1 MISNYLLIYLECF
14 GNVSEIQF
22 ELTTEYSIMLIL
34 RIIGAIAQLG
44 ERYAG
49 SVEGR
54 SIISFV
60 YITFIIAFFTIAQ
73 LVSTFVITKKGLIN
87 VNRTRTA

>member
-22 ELTTEYSIMLIL
+22 ELTTKYSIMLIL
-34 RIIGAIAQLG
+34 RMIGAIAQLG

-49 SVEGR
+49 SVEVRG
-54 SIISFV
+54 SIP
-60 YITFIIAFFTIAQ
+60 
-73 LVSTFVITKKGLIN
+73 LGSTKLLLSLEFSL
-87 VNRTRTA
+87 